1 MPSKSKAQN
10 RLMHAAAADSQVAK
24 KVGVPQ
30 DVAKEFVAAEKGRK
44 VGTLPEKVTPKK
56 GKK

>member
-1 MPSKSKAQN
+1 MASTSKAQS
-10 RLMHAAAADSQVAK
+10 RLMHAAADDPKVAQK
-24 KVGVPQ
+24 TGVPQ
-30 DVAKEFVAAEKGRK
+30 AVAKEFVAAEKGRK